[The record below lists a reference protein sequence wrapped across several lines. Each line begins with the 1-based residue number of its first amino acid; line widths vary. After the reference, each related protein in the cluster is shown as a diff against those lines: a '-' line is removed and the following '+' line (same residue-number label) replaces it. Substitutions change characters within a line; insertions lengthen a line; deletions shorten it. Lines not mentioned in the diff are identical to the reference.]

1 MQTDVQIDQ
10 SKPVLVT
17 GANGYVASWL
27 VKDLLEK
34 GLTVHAT
41 VRNPDDENKVG
52 HLKALAAAASG
63 ELKLFKADLL
73 EEGVFDTPMQGCELV
88 FHTAS
93 PFVMWNIT
101 DPQAQLIE
109 PAKRGTLNVL
119 ESVDRTAS
127 VKRVVLTTSVA
138 AIFGDN
144 CDCAKAPNG
153 VLTEANWNSSS
164 SESHNPYSYSKTVAE
179 QVAWEAVEQQK
190 RWDLVCINPGL
201 VFGPSLTQASQ
212 STSLSTIKELV
223 DGTQKM
229 GVPHLEIGIVDVRDV
244 AKAHMQ
250 AGFLPSASGRHICVS
265 ETKSLL
271 GLAQAI
277 RAKYGNKYPL
287 PRMQVPK
294 ALVWA
299 IGPIMQPITRD
310 YIARNVGHKLR
321 FDNSYT
327 REDLQMEFRPVAET
341 ICDHMEQLLQDG
353 IIKRR

>member
-1 MQTDVQIDQ
+1 MKINT

-17 GANGYVASWL
+17 GGNGYVASWL
-27 VKDLLEK
+27 VKGLLEK

-41 VRNPDDENKVG
+41 VRDPNDEKKVG
-52 HLKALAAAASG
+52 HLKSLAKDCNG

-73 EEGVFDTPMQGCELV
+73 QDGVFDEAMHDCELV

-101 DPQAQLIE
+101 DPQAQLIQ

-119 ESVDRTAS
+119 ESVERVPS

-144 CDCAKAPNG
+144 CDCAKATNG
-153 VLTEANWNSSS
+153 VLTEANWNESS
-164 SESHNPYSYSKTVAE
+164 SEDRNPYSYSKTVAE
-179 QVAWEAVEQQK
+179 QVAWEAVEKQN

-201 VFGPSLTQASQ
+201 VFGPSLTQASN
-212 STSLSTIKELV
+212 STSLSTIKHLV

-244 AKAHMQ
+244 ATAHMQ
-250 AGFLPSASGRHICVS
+250 AGFVETASGRHICVS
-265 ETKSLL
+265 ETKTLL
-271 GLAQAI
+271 QLANDI
-277 RAKYGNKYPL
+277 RAKYGNKYPV
-287 PRMQVPK
+287 PRMTVPK
-294 ALVWA
+294 AVVWA
-299 IGPIMQPITRD
+299 VGPIMQPITRE
-310 YIARNVGHKLR
+310 YIALNVGHALR

-327 REDLQMEFRPVAET
+327 RQDLQMEFRPAAET
-341 ICDHMEQLLQDG
+341 ICDHMEQLLEDG
-353 IIKRR
+353 IVRRR

>member
-1 MQTDVQIDQ
+1 MQIDKC
-10 SKPVLVT
+10 KPVLVT

-27 VKDLLEK
+27 VKGLLED
-34 GLTVHAT
+34 GITVHAT
-41 VRNPDDENKVG
+41 VRNPDDEKKVG
-52 HLKALAAAASG
+52 HLKELAKNASG
-63 ELKLFKADLL
+63 KLKLFKADLL
-73 EEGVFDTPMQGCELV
+73 TDGIFDEPMQGCELV

-93 PFVMWNIT
+93 PFVQWNIT
-101 DPQAQLIE
+101 DPQEQLIK
-109 PAKRGTLNVL
+109 PAKRGTMNVL
-119 ESVDRTAS
+119 ESVERVPS

-138 AIFGDN
+138 AIYSDN

-153 VLTEANWNSSS
+153 ILTEANWNDTS
-164 SESHNPYSYSKTVAE
+164 SETHNAYSYSKTVAE
-179 QVAWEAVEQQK
+179 QVAWEAVEKQS

-201 VFGPSLTQASQ
+201 VFGPSLTQASN

-229 GVPHLEIGIVDVRDV
+229 GVPHLELGVVDVRDV
-244 AKAHMQ
+244 AEAHMQ
-250 AGFLPSASGRHICVS
+250 AGFVPTASGRHICVS

-271 GLAQAI
+271 QLANDI

-287 PRMQVPK
+287 PKMTVPK

-299 IGPIMQPITRD
+299 VGPIMQPITRE

-321 FDNSYT
+321 FNNSYT
-327 REDLQMEFRPVAET
+327 RENLQMEFRPAAET